1 MVSFKTRQGILKNLS
16 MFRLKFDKFESIINL
31 KMVNVFQDK
40 TARLNRTMYISIH
53 LWKEFFTSFCYF
65 GFLIPMLKRSKL

>member
-1 MVSFKTRQGILKNLS
+1 MLVSFKTRQGILKNLS

-40 TARLNRTMYISIH
+40 TGTMHMTHIRQID
-53 LWKEFFTSFCYF
+53 
-65 GFLIPMLKRSKL
+65 